1 MEVFDVS
8 SFQKVAKQAE
18 RESKLF
24 GTVKQQKDIRRSV
37 EDIGIVFSDRE
48 ENTVTKAFAKAM
60 LEGCVGFWTAKEA
73 VLAMTI
79 FAKEHYALII
89 DDDGELTEFG
99 ELWQSMAFAMAE
111 YSIHGIMWAET
122 YGND

>member
-24 GTVKQQKDIRRSV
+24 GTVKQQKDIRRSFN
-37 EDIGIVFSDRE
+37 DLSIVFSDRE
-48 ENTVTKAFAKAM
+48 ENTITESITKAMF
-60 LEGCVGFWTAKEA
+60 ESCVGFWTAKEA

-99 ELWQSMAFAMAE
+99 EFWQSMAFAMSE
-111 YSIHGIMWAET
+111 YSIHGIAWAET